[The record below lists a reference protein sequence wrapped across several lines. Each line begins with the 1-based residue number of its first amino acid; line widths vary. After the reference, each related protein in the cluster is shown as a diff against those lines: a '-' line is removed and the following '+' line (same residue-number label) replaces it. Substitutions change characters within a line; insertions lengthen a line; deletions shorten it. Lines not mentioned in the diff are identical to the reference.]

1 MIVDSQL
8 IVVARLRVGH
18 PGERG
23 SISGRNRIFLFCTV
37 FRFSILHS
45 VPTGSRSRVAFYPV
59 STKVP
64 FSGGKAAGA

>member
-18 PGERG
+18 PGERS
-23 SISGRNRIFLFCTV
+23 SISGRDRN
-37 FRFSILHS
+37 FSILHS
-45 VPTGSRSRVAFYPV
+45 VSTGSRSRVAFYPV

-64 FSGGKAAGA
+64 FSGGKAAG